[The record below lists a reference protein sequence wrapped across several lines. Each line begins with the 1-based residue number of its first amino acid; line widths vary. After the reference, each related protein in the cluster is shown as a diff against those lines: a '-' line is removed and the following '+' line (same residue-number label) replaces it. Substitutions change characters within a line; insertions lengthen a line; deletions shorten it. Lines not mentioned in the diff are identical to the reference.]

1 MKKTLLLFVSML
13 MATAV
18 MAQVTRHHDGFYF
31 DKMSPNGKWVAS
43 QNIGSVF
50 IYIQDSDEY
59 VEYAASPDAVTEYY
73 ATGIG
78 NCISNNGILVG
89 STNDATC
96 AYWQD
101 GQWTPLLVKE
111 ENAALNMAH
120 GITPDGSRIVGQVG
134 GSGLNMYSEIMVKP
148 VYWDRNAEG
157 GYDSY
162 QPLPCPTT
170 DFCGRK
176 PQYITAIAVSDDGKT
191 VIGQIV
197 DWSGFFIY
205 PIIYT
210 QDNEGVW
217 SYRTI
222 DEGVLYPEGTQ
233 FAPWPGEMP
242 DPKEYMT
249 EEELAE
255 YLEAMNE
262 YMIEL
267 EKYNNGEISTC
278 PSEPVAEDYIFEYY
292 NEYSSAMHEYAELYN
307 NFEAVF
313 NEVMY
318 NSCFIFNNVYLSGNG
333 RYYSTTIEGVDA
345 SNPLAPKVTRTPCR
359 IDLENGDAIVSVEG
373 VQDMIA
379 SSAMNDGRF
388 VVQSPAR
395 AYARSS
401 YIVSEDGKTLTP
413 FVDYIS
419 AIDNATGE
427 WIKNLCF
434 FQVIVPTEFDEYGYP
449 INYQYVDSIVSGSVY
464 CNSEGTVF
472 GSFMYD
478 EWSENVAYREFSYT
492 INLNELDA
500 IEGVETDSDLAVYVA
515 EKRLYING
523 EAGNVTLYD
532 MRGAIIAQYEDVTG
546 AIDLDVADGIYL
558 VRYENNH
565 DTRTYKVAVK

>member
-13 MATAV
+13 MATVA

-31 DKMSPNGKWVAS
+31 DKMSPNGKWLAT

-134 GSGLNMYSEIMVKP
+134 GNGLNMYSEIMVKP

-162 QPLPCPTT
+162 KPLPCPTT

-210 QDNEGVW
+210 QDNDGVW

-233 FAPWPGEMP
+233 FAAWPGEMP

-267 EKYNNGEISTC
+267 EKYNNGEISMC

-292 NEYSSAMHEYAELYN
+292 NEYSDAMREYAQLYN
-307 NFEAVF
+307 DFEAVF

-318 NSCFIFNNVYLSGNG
+318 NCSFIFNNVFLSGNG
-333 RYYSTTIEGVDA
+333 RYYSSTIEGVDA
-345 SNPLAPKVTRTPCR
+345 SNPLAPKVTRTPCC

-427 WIKNLCF
+427 WIKNLCNF
-434 FQVIVPTEFDEYGYP
+434 EVIVPTEFDEYGYP

-464 CNSEGTVF
+464 CNSDGTVF

-478 EWSENVAYREFSYT
+478 EWSENVTYREFSYT

-500 IEGVETDSDLAVYVA
+500 IEAVATDREMDVYVA
-515 EKRLYING
+515 EKRLYVNG
-523 EAGNVTLYD
+523 KVSHVTLYD
-532 MRGAIIAQYEDVTG
+532 LRGGVIAEYEQPSEV
-546 AIDLDVADGIYL
+546 IELNVAEGIYL
-558 VRYENNH
+558 VRCESNNG
-565 DTRTYKVAVK
+565 TRTYKVAVK

>member
-292 NEYSSAMHEYAELYN
+292 NEYSSAMHEYAQLYN

-359 IDLENGDAIVSVEG
+359 IDLENGDTIVSVEG

-379 SSAMNDGRF
+379 SSAMNDGRI

-434 FQVIVPTEFDEYGYP
+434 FQVIVPTEFDEDGYP

-464 CNSEGTVF
+464 CNSDGTVF

-492 INLNELDA
+492 INLNELNA

-565 DTRTYKVAVK
+565 DTRTYKVTVK